1 MKWSLQNFDHVTAT
15 MLLGYKQ
22 NVWWSE
28 DTNCLDIHT
37 VKHYFYQICTGCKKF
52 FANGPSGP
60 FLSAWWKQGK
70 SGGHESCDQLNLGQN
85 WQFFI
90 PWNLEIWRITWK
102 TIGHL
107 PYATSSFVQH
117 FIAIGEFKLELVR
130 KRQIWFKIGDLF
142 SCVTLKFDRWPW
154 KTIGH
159 LSYATSKMCASFHSH
174 QWIQTGVTVQK
185 LSSEVLTS
193 GTLTSD
199 LWPWPFAWT
208 SLLPLVITPENFM
221 MIRWQEHC
229 EKGVTD
235 GQKCF

>member
-1 MKWSLQNFDHVTAT
+1 MKAATSLQSVNAQFGSKLAFF
-15 MLLGYKQ
+15 YP
-22 NVWWSE
+22 
-28 DTNCLDIHT
+28 
-37 VKHYFYQICTGCKKF
+37 VK
-52 FANGPSGP
+52 
-60 FLSAWWKQGK
+60 
-70 SGGHESCDQLNLGQN
+70 
-85 WQFFI
+85 
-90 PWNLEIWRITWK
+90 PWNLTDYLKNNR
-102 TIGHL
+102 
-107 PYATSSFVQH
+107 TSPLCY
-117 FIAIGEFKLELVR
+117 FKLCATFHSHRWIQTWVTVR
-130 KRQIWFKIGDLF
+130 KRRIWFKIGDLF

-185 LSSEVLTS
+185 LSSRVLTS

-208 SLLPLVITPENFM
+208 SLLSLVITSENFM

-235 GQKCF
+235 GQKCS